1 MKEEKR
7 KRANTTKEK
16 QSLNYQLFDLE
27 YFISLDNENKICFDC
42 GGPFP
47 TYVSIN
53 NGVFICSNCSKNH
66 EKLGYNIS
74 YIYQINSPWDQYL
87 LSYVLRGGNSRFKQ
101 LCQEYDVPCQSFDEN
116 DEEKLNK
123 YIIELGN
130 YHRLTLRSEI
140 LAEEPPKS
148 LSFDDAT
155 KKCNLDIILFP
166 ELNDYHLYKGEM
178 IPGKT
183 TFGGKI
189 WKGTKVTAK
198 FIGHKGGLIFKT
210 GKRILSNGTSK
221 GIKYIGKHIWNYHSN
236 NGDKKKNK
244 DKIDISDYES
254 VKNKKIC
261 LISPNNIFNDLS
273 NGEESDE
280 EKNIEIKCSPKHY
293 AQIVREKARLR
304 SFIKVSEEMS
314 GAAYLDKEDTG
325 ELFQRA
331 EAEFFRL
338 FQERSTGDMT
348 PIGEV
353 VVKAIQNV
361 ESAYK
366 NRGAVTGIA
375 TGFLDLD
382 YKTAGL
388 QPSDLILI
396 AARPSM
402 GKTAFVL
409 NLASHIAVKN
419 KIPTA
424 VFSLEMNAVQLA
436 NRLLAMHSGVDAQKI
451 RTGNLED
458 SNWNDLVNSAR
469 VLGESALMID
479 DTPGISI
486 QELRSK
492 CRKMKLEKNLQLVI
506 IDYLQLMSGGKNSDS
521 RQQQVSEISRSLKAL
536 AREINCPVIA
546 LSQLSREVE
555 KRDDKRPILSDLR
568 DSGAIEQDADVV
580 MFLYRDEYYHKNTDK
595 AGITEVIIGKQR
607 QGPIGT
613 VELGWVANLTR
624 FVNLDRSKG
633 NREEKSE

>member
-580 MFLYRDEYYHKNTDK
+580 MFLYRDEYYHKDSK
-595 AGITEVIIGKQR
+595 KPGITEVIIGKQR

>member
-1 MKEEKR
+1 MDETLIKR
-7 KRANTTKEK
+7 VPPHSVEAEHSVIGSMIMDREAILAATEMLTKECFYDKTMGTYFETLSELQNEGIEADLVTVQDRLRMK
-16 QSLNYQLFDLE
+16 QMPEEL
-27 YFISLDNENKICFDC
+27 
-42 GGPFP
+42 
-47 TYVSIN
+47 
-53 NGVFICSNCSKNH
+53 CSV
-66 EKLGYNIS
+66 E
-74 YIYQINSPWDQYL
+74 
-87 LSYVLRGGNSRFKQ
+87 
-101 LCQEYDVPCQSFDEN
+101 
-116 DEEKLNK
+116 
-123 YIIELGN
+123 
-130 YHRLTLRSEI
+130 
-140 LAEEPPKS
+140 
-148 LSFDDAT
+148 
-155 KKCNLDIILFP
+155 
-166 ELNDYHLYKGEM
+166 
-178 IPGKT
+178 
-183 TFGGKI
+183 
-189 WKGTKVTAK
+189 
-198 FIGHKGGLIFKT
+198 
-210 GKRILSNGTSK
+210 
-221 GIKYIGKHIWNYHSN
+221 YIGNLLDAVPSSAN
-236 NGDKKKNK
+236 
-244 DKIDISDYES
+244 
-254 VKNKKIC
+254 V
-261 LISPNNIFNDLS
+261 
-273 NGEESDE
+273 
-280 EKNIEIKCSPKHY
+280 KHY

-595 AGITEVIIGKQR
+595 ADITEVIIGKQR

-613 VELGWVANLTR
+613 VELGFVPQLTK
-624 FVNLDRSKG
+624 FVNLDK
-633 NREEKSE
+633 NRERKEEKKEE